1 MRKPAPPP
9 SGALARKWNASIS
22 FRFLCIVSAI
32 LLVCSFASTGIIC
45 LNQDRMVEH
54 FLINKAQNLGSYVAK
69 LSKEP
74 LLANNVVQLDA
85 IVREAIKDDDIVY
98 AFVRNAQGEVITSHF
113 ASIDYIWMHK
123 SGIVL
128 PLPRDASILQTVAA
142 LKEKDDLQQVSVP
155 IEIEGERLGEV
166 TVGISEHRTD
176 AQLLNTALFVLS
188 LNIAAAF
195 LVGAAIYAVSR
206 SMILAPIRALARA
219 TETLAAG
226 GIDTRVEVE
235 ATGEVRLL
243 VEAFNRFS
251 HDLRETT
258 VSKEYLDNI
267 IGSMNDTL
275 IVVSPEGQVLLMNRA
290 ACRLLGYGEDELV
303 GQPVETIFGEEAQRK
318 NTLLRELHKK
328 GNLQS
333 TERTYRSKDGRNIP
347 VLFSAS
353 EISTGAALAGYVLVA
368 NDIGER
374 KRAERKL
381 LQTQAE
387 LVKNHE
393 VLSNLYAQQHLHAE
407 QLGKA
412 YADLKVTQAQMIQ
425 NEKLASIGQLAAGV
439 AHEINN
445 PIAFINSNLGTL
457 DKYLG
462 RILSYLETQNN
473 ALARRQD
480 GAMEAELAAV
490 RKQLKIDYILE
501 DVGRVIGESQ
511 EGVERVKTIVNGL
524 KMFSRKDE
532 EEQTEADI
540 NAGLENTINV
550 IWNELKYKVTLH
562 KELEEIPMIRC
573 YPGQLNQVFMNL
585 LVNSS
590 HAIEKQGEITVR
602 TGVEE
607 GNIVV
612 SISDTGCGIPE
623 AILQKIFE
631 PFFTT
636 KEVGKGTGL
645 GLSISYDI
653 VKKHGGE
660 ITVESAPGEGTTF
673 RIILPIG

>member
-1 MRKPAPPP
+1 
-9 SGALARKWNASIS
+9 
-22 FRFLCIVSAI
+22 
-32 LLVCSFASTGIIC
+32 
-45 LNQDRMVEH
+45 
-54 FLINKAQNLGSYVAK
+54 
-69 LSKEP
+69 
-74 LLANNVVQLDA
+74 
-85 IVREAIKDDDIVY
+85 
-98 AFVRNAQGEVITSHF
+98 
-113 ASIDYIWMHK
+113 MHK

-407 QLGKA
+407 QLG
-412 YADLKVTQAQMIQ
+412 
-425 NEKLASIGQLAAGV
+425 
-439 AHEINN
+439 
-445 PIAFINSNLGTL
+445 
-457 DKYLG
+457 
-462 RILSYLETQNN
+462 
-473 ALARRQD
+473 
-480 GAMEAELAAV
+480 
-490 RKQLKIDYILE
+490 
-501 DVGRVIGESQ
+501 
-511 EGVERVKTIVNGL
+511 
-524 KMFSRKDE
+524 
-532 EEQTEADI
+532 
-540 NAGLENTINV
+540 
-550 IWNELKYKVTLH
+550 
-562 KELEEIPMIRC
+562 
-573 YPGQLNQVFMNL
+573 
-585 LVNSS
+585 
-590 HAIEKQGEITVR
+590 
-602 TGVEE
+602 
-607 GNIVV
+607 
-612 SISDTGCGIPE
+612 
-623 AILQKIFE
+623 
-631 PFFTT
+631 
-636 KEVGKGTGL
+636 
-645 GLSISYDI
+645 
-653 VKKHGGE
+653 
-660 ITVESAPGEGTTF
+660 
-673 RIILPIG
+673 